1 MEIQTSDR
9 CCCLGTPDSVKSK
22 FSFKQILFW
31 LQRGGNSHI
40 FYINNQRKKTL
51 KFHKLPSW
59 NPMIDRGAYP
69 LSPPS
74 TNASCTS
81 PKGNWFLTQAF
92 HLLNWFDAL
101 ELLKLDVHSSCPP
114 LFFVLPFSL
123 FSPVFTSKW
132 DLYHYPVSE
141 TEIKEFL
148 WQILR

>member
-59 NPMIDRGAYP
+59 NPMIDHGAYP

-101 ELLKLDVHSSCPP
+101 ELELLYTLLAPHSSLCYPSP
-114 LFFVLPFSL
+114 CSPQFSHLNETYIITLSAKQKSKTFFGR
-123 FSPVFTSKW
+123 
-132 DLYHYPVSE
+132 Y
-141 TEIKEFL
+141 
-148 WQILR
+148 